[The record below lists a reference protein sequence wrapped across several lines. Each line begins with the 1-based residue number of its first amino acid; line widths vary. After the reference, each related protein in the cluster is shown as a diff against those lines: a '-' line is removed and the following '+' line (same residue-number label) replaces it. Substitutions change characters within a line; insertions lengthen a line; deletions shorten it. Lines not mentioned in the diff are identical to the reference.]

1 MAHTEIVVI
10 GGGPAGLQAAL
21 SLGRIHRTVVVLD
34 DGHYRNSTVRHMHNV
49 LGADG
54 TSPERFR
61 ARAREQLD
69 AYETVALRREQASE
83 IVQGDDGFAVRLTGG
98 DVVDARAVILAT
110 GVRDELPAVAG
121 LQDLWGGRAAQCP
134 FCHAHEFAGGRFAI
148 LGLAPAAHLAP
159 LLAPVAG
166 SVTVLPLATDETEA
180 PAGLT
185 VAGSA
190 VVGMRDT
197 GSAVEVTLAD
207 GGLET
212 VDVVFAVPALRQRA
226 PFAARL
232 GLELTSSGCVRV
244 DEFQRTSLPGVFAS
258 GDMAH
263 QSAYPMPMASVM
275 AAAASGQ
282 LAASAATMHLLLS

>member
-1 MAHTEIVVI
+1 MTNDTRSQSANKPALVVGVLLLI
-10 GGGPAGLQAAL
+10 FAALVGYDASQQTITSTYGVGPTAMPYVVAAGL
-21 SLGRIHRTVVVLD
+21 
-34 DGHYRNSTVRHMHNV
+34 
-49 LGADG
+49 
-54 TSPERFR
+54 
-61 ARAREQLD
+61 
-69 AYETVALRREQASE
+69 
-83 IVQGDDGFAVRLTGG
+83 
-98 DVVDARAVILAT
+98 
-110 GVRDELPAVAG
+110 
-121 LQDLWGGRAAQCP
+121 
-134 FCHAHEFAGGRFAI
+134 AI

-232 GLELTSSGCVRV
+232 ELELTSSGCVRV
-244 DEFQRTSLPGVFAS
+244 DEFQRTSLPGLFAA
-258 GDMAH
+258 GDMAQ
-263 QSAYPMPMASVM
+263 QSAYPMPMASV
-275 AAAASGQ
+275 
-282 LAASAATMHLLLS
+282 ATRKSTSRFW